1 MTILGNNAAK
11 LNEIIFA
18 DRNKNYGAYA
28 IRASYDSSLLKSL
41 GYLIGLLIVLGTS
54 VFVMNRNNRP
64 EEQQHMLMIDSVDS
78 LYTIEYKMEEPKQPE
93 KQEPK
98 TVDNSSAAPSGGVP
112 NIVDHTVITTTVNLT
127 NVITGQGTATATGTS
142 TGTTVSTSTLVIQ
155 SDGKK
160 ELDTKDYVIV
170 EEMPEFNSNPNGV
183 LQYVGSHIVYPD
195 LAREVGREG
204 TVYVSFI
211 VNQLGEVEGAKVLK
225 GIGFGCEEE
234 VLRVINK
241 MPTWKKPGKNNGI
254 AVRVRYSIPVNFKL
268 K

>member
-18 DRNKNYGAYA
+18 DKNKNYGAYA
-28 IRASYDSSLLKSL
+28 IRASYDSSIFKSL
-41 GYLIGLLIVLGTS
+41 TYLIGLLMLVGLS
-54 VFVMNRNNRP
+54 VFVMNSTNRP
-64 EEQQHMLMIDSVDS
+64 EVKQNSLLLDAVDS

-93 KQEPK
+93 VKEPK
-98 TVDNSSAAPSGGVP
+98 PVDHSSAAPSGGVP
-112 NIVDHTVITTTVNLT
+112 IIVDHTVTTTTVNLT
-127 NVITGQGTATATGTS
+127 NVLTGQGTATATGTS
-142 TGTTVSTSTLVIQ
+142 TGTTVSTNTLVIQ

-183 LQYVGSHIVYPD
+183 LQFVGSQIVYPD

-241 MPTWKKPGKNNGI
+241 MPTWKKPGKNNGV
-254 AVRVRYSIPVNFKL
+254 AVRVRYNIPVNFKL

>member
-28 IRASYDSSLLKSL
+28 IRASYDYSIIKSL
-41 GYLIGLLIVLGTS
+41 GYLVGLLVVLGLS
-54 VFVMNRNNRP
+54 VLGMNRNNHP
-64 EEQQHMLMIDSVDS
+64 EEQQNRLLLDAVDS
-78 LYTIEYKMEEPKQPE
+78 MYTIEYKMEEPKQPE

-112 NIVDHTVITTTVNLT
+112 IIIDHTVTTSTVNLI
-127 NVITGQGTATATGTS
+127 NVLTGQGTATATGTS
-142 TGTTVSTSTLVIQ
+142 TGTTVSTNTITIQ
-155 SDGKK
+155 SDVKK
-160 ELDTKDYVIV
+160 EVDTKDYVIV

-183 LQYVGSHIVYPD
+183 LLYVGSHIVYPD

-211 VNQLGEVEGAKVLK
+211 VNQLGEVEGVKVLK

-241 MPTWKKPGKNNGI
+241 MPTWKKPGKNNGLP
-254 AVRVRYSIPVNFKL
+254 VRVRYSIPVNFKL

>member
-41 GYLIGLLIVLGTS
+41 GYLIGLLVVLGTS

-64 EEQQHMLMIDSVDS
+64 EEQQRMLMLDAVDS

-93 KQEPK
+93 VEEPK
-98 TVDNSSAAPSGGVP
+98 PIDNSSAAPSGGVP
-112 NIVDHTVITTTVNLT
+112 KIVDHTVTTTTVNLT
-127 NVITGQGTATATGTS
+127 NVLTGQGTATATGTF
-142 TGTTVSTSTLVIQ
+142 TGTTVSTNTLVIQ
-155 SDGKK
+155 TDVKK
-160 ELDTKDYVIV
+160 ELDYVIV
-170 EEMPEFNSNPNGV
+170 EEMPEFNSNPNGE

-241 MPTWKKPGKNNGI
+241 MPTWKKPGKNNGV
-254 AVRVRYSIPVNFKL
+254 AVRVRYNIPVNFKL